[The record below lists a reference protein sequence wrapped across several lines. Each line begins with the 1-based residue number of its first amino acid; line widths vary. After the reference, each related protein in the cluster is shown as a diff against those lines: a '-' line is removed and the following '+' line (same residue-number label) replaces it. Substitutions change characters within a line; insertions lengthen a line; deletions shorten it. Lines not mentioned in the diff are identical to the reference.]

1 MRRYTTK
8 EVAKTIGVSYLT
20 LLRWL
25 YSKQLA
31 EPERISYGGQ
41 SLRLWTKADIA
52 RARKYKKDGREE
64 DVAGRAFVDALASP
78 DHELEPFTSGN
89 AIYRKLSRYSP
100 PVYVNRYNHNV
111 AIVR

>member
-1 MRRYTTK
+1 MAGRLCDSGRRRTLPQHASTK
-8 EVAKTIGVSYLT
+8 
-20 LLRWL
+20 RM
-25 YSKQLA
+25 
-31 EPERISYGGQ
+31 
-41 SLRLWTKADIA
+41 
-52 RARKYKKDGREE
+52 GREE